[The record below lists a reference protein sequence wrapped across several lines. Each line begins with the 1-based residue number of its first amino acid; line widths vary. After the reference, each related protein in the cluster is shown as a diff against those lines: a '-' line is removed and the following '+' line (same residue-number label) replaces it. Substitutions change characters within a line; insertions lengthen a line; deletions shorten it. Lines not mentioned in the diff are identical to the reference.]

1 MKLPA
6 HPVKTGQA
14 RGGFPD
20 TTNQCE
26 NDRVPLQQMNPIR
39 FATAIRQFSKERGG
53 MERYLVELC
62 NRMAE
67 EGFEVHVYTERWT
80 EENPKIHLHPV
91 RTIPFPKSL
100 RVLSFAVRATREI
113 ERGNYP
119 LSLGVGHTLRADV
132 FQPHGGVHWAWFWR
146 SLQAYDHRVLWIL
159 RFLGRILNP
168 GQWASGWIEGAPY
181 RQKNLSKVI
190 AISDM
195 VKKDILRWY
204 AIPEEKM
211 TVICNG
217 VDLKRFSFENRQY
230 RNSIRMKHRLGEE
243 KIILFVS
250 NNFRMKGLRTLME
263 ALALLK
269 KEGSPSLK
277 LLVLGRDRKAP
288 FLRLATKLGISK
300 EVLFAG
306 STSEPEK
313 YYGAAD
319 LLVHPTFYDAC
330 SLTVL
335 EALASGL
342 PVITTASNGASEAV
356 TNGESGFVIEN
367 PKDVNL
373 LCEKIAFF
381 FNRDP
386 RQRASVHTR
395 KAMEPYSLEANYH
408 HLLGVFAEVLNQ
420 KGR

>member
-6 HPVKTGQA
+6 PGCLRKPGAEFTH
-14 RGGFPD
+14 
-20 TTNQCE
+20 TTSQSE
-26 NDRVPLQQMNPIR
+26 IGIVPLEQMNPIR

-80 EENPKIHLHPV
+80 EENSKIHLHPV

-100 RVLSFAVRATREI
+100 RFLSFAVRATREI
-113 ERGNYP
+113 ERGEYH

-146 SLQAYDHRVLWIL
+146 SLKAYDCRVLWIL
-159 RFLGRILNP
+159 RFLGRILSP
-168 GQWASGWIEGAPY
+168 AQWASGWIEGAPY
-181 RQKNLSKVI
+181 RQKKPPKVI

-195 VKKDILRWY
+195 VKEDILHWY
-204 AIPEEKM
+204 AIPEEKI
-211 TVICNG
+211 TVIYNG
-217 VDLKRFSFENRQY
+217 VDLERFSPENRQY
-230 RNSIRMKHRLGEE
+230 RNSIRKRHRLGEE

-269 KEGSPSLK
+269 KEGGPLLK
-277 LLVLGRDRKAP
+277 LLVLGRDREAP
-288 FLRLATKLGISK
+288 FLRLATKLGISE

-306 STSEPEK
+306 STAEPEK

-335 EALASGL
+335 EALVSGL
-342 PVITTASNGASEAV
+342 PVLTSSANGASGIV
-356 TNGESGFVIEN
+356 RLGERVRVVDD
-367 PKDVNL
+367 PKKVDQVGQAIRNL
-373 LCEKIAFF
+373 LVEGGSPFRSRVEFF
-381 FNRDP
+381 SEERNY
-386 RQRASVHTR
+386 RQVT
-395 KAMEPYSLEANYH
+395 E
-408 HLLGVFAEVLNQ
+408 VFRQVVRGQ
-420 KGR
+420 GG

>member
-1 MKLPA
+1 
-6 HPVKTGQA
+6 
-14 RGGFPD
+14 
-20 TTNQCE
+20 
-26 NDRVPLQQMNPIR
+26 
-39 FATAIRQFSKERGG
+39 

-100 RVLSFAVRATREI
+100 RFLSFAVRATREI
-113 ERGNYP
+113 ERGDYH

-146 SLQAYDHRVLWIL
+146 SLQAYDRRVLWIL
-159 RFLGRILNP
+159 KFLGRILSP
-168 GQWASGWIEGAPY
+168 AQWASGWIEGAPY
-181 RQKNLSKVI
+181 RQKKPPKVI

-195 VKKDILRWY
+195 VKQDILHWT
-204 AIPEEKM
+204 AIPEEKI
-211 TVICNG
+211 TVIYNG
-217 VDLKRFSFENRQY
+217 VDLERFSPENRQY
-230 RNSIRMKHRLGEE
+230 RDSIRKRHGLGEE
-243 KIILFVS
+243 KVILFVS

-269 KEGSPSLK
+269 KEGGASLK

-288 FLRLATKLGISK
+288 FQRLATKLGISE

-306 STSEPEK
+306 STAEPEK

-319 LLVHPTFYDAC
+319 LLAHPTFYDAC

-342 PVITTASNGASEAV
+342 PVITTASNGASGAV
-356 TNGESGFVIEN
+356 TDGENGFVIEN

-373 LCEKIAFF
+373 VCERIAFF
-381 FNRDP
+381 FDRDP
-386 RQRASVHTR
+386 GQKASVHAR
-395 KAMEPYSLEANYH
+395 KAMEQYSMETNYH
-408 HLLGVFAEVLNQ
+408 RMLGVFAEILNQ
-420 KGR
+420 KGMPRGQRVRSTSRCRDRVGSEAPLCTARGFPAMICY